1 MLRNVQVMSAHYDQ
15 YDSFLLAFS
24 RPCSR
29 GTRAEPPANL
39 SPNITF
45 PSTLPPHQFVSGERR
60 SQSARPSVNVNV
72 INVIMAQTALMA
84 FATRRTG
91 GVQAYMASTDVGIAS
106 SLRRF
111 SSFSLLRC
119 AVTRL
124 AAVASHFARAL
135 IFTLLF
141 ALHSPYLFTP
151 LLCYSACCCPDA
163 ASHSCALIF
172 SLLFTR
178 LSSYLFTPLARTLLP
193 FTSQPNIAFNLN
205 RETDA

>member
-1 MLRNVQVMSAHYDQ
+1 M
-15 YDSFLLAFS
+15 FS
-24 RPCSR
+24 RNSGRAASKLVPQHYFSVNIAATSIR
-29 GTRAEPPANL
+29 KRRAEV
-39 SPNITF
+39 T
-45 PSTLPPHQFVSGERR
+45 VR
-60 SQSARPSVNVNV
+60 SAECECECDQCDYGADGVDGVRDE
-72 INVIMAQTALMA
+72 AYR
-84 FATRRTG
+84 RRTG